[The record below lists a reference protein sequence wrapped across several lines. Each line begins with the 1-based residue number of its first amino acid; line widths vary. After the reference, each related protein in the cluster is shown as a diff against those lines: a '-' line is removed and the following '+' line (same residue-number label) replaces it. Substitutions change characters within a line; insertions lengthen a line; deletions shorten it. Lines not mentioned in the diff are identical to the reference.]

1 MSRKPVL
8 SEVEGAGFS
17 EDGRQLVHIAMGGFA
32 LLLRYLSWWEGA
44 VLAGVAIAFN
54 LYALPRIAGD
64 RLYRP
69 AESARKYYSGV
80 TLYPVSILLLLV
92 ALPDR
97 RDIVAAA
104 WGVLAFGDGMATLA
118 GRHLQSPRIPWN
130 REKSLAGT
138 LAFVLAG
145 GAAASFLCWWCRPV
159 IVPPP
164 YPWFSLAMPF
174 VAALAAA
181 AVETIPI
188 RLDDNISVT
197 VTAGAVLWCASLV
210 SEDLI
215 AAATVSATAAL
226 PAAIA
231 VNTLVAAA
239 GYFARTVTAPGAI
252 VGTVLGI
259 TILVAAGWA
268 GWALLIATFAL
279 AVVTSRLGLRRKTL
293 LGIAEERGGRRG
305 AGNAF
310 ANTGVA
316 AIAAV
321 LAMLTYATGPALAA
335 FVAALV
341 AGGSDT
347 AASEIGKAWGRRTY
361 LVPTFRQVPPG
372 TPGAVSLPGTAAGL
386 VGAFGLGTIGA
397 AFGLIPYGALPAVIA
412 GATIGAFAE
421 SALASALEGPGVVN
435 NDVLNFLNTAIAAAT
450 TVVLL
455 KGAA

>member
-1 MSRKPVL
+1 MTRTPAL
-8 SEVEGAGFS
+8 REVEGPRFS
-17 EDGRQLVHIAMGGFA
+17 EDGRQLVHMAVGGFA
-32 LLLRYLSWWEGA
+32 LLLRYISWWEGA
-44 VLAGVAIAFN
+44 VLAGAALAFN

-64 RLYRP
+64 RWFRP
-69 AESARKYYSGV
+69 AEAARKYYSGI
-80 TLYPVSILLLLV
+80 TLYPAAILLLLV
-92 ALPDR
+92 AMPDR

-104 WGVLAFGDGMATLA
+104 WGVLAFGDGMATLV
-118 GRHLQSPRIPWN
+118 GRNLRSPRIPWN
-130 REKSLAGT
+130 RGKSVAGSV
-138 LAFVLAG
+138 AFVLAG
-145 GAAASFLCWWCRPV
+145 GAAGSFLCWWCRPV

-188 RLDDNISVT
+188 RLDDNISVS

-215 AAATVSATAAL
+215 AGTAASSRAAL
-226 PAAIA
+226 PAALA
-231 VNTLVAAA
+231 VNTGVAAA
-239 GYFARTVTAPGAI
+239 GYFARTVTAPGAV
-252 VGTVLGI
+252 VGATLGL
-259 TILVAAGWA
+259 TIQLTAGWG
-268 GWALLIATFAL
+268 GWTLLIVTFAL

-321 LAMLTYATGPALAA
+321 LSALTYATGPALAA
-335 FVAALV
+335 FVAALA

-361 LVPTFRQVPPG
+361 LVRTCRPVPPG
-372 TPGAVSLPGTAAGL
+372 TSGAVSLEGTVAGL
-386 VGAFGLGTIGA
+386 IGAFGLGGLGVA
-397 AFGLIPYGALPAVIA
+397 AGLIPAGALLPVVA

-421 SALASALEGPGVVN
+421 SVLSSTLEAAGVVN
-435 NDVLNFLNTAIAAAT
+435 NDVLNFLNTAIAAGA
-450 TVVLL
+450 VVLL
-455 KGAA
+455 LKASA

>member
-1 MSRKPVL
+1 MTRRTVRSDVRGP
-8 SEVEGAGFS
+8 GFS

-69 AESARKYYSGV
+69 AEAARKYYSGV
-80 TLYPVSILLLLV
+80 TLYPVSILLVLF

-118 GRHLQSPRIPWN
+118 GRHLASPRIPWN
-130 REKSLAGT
+130 REKSVAGT
-138 LAFVLAG
+138 AAFVLAG
-145 GAAASFLCWWCRPV
+145 GAAASFLCWWCRPA

-164 YPWFSLAMPF
+164 YLWFTLAMPF
-174 VAALAAA
+174 AAALAAA

-188 RLDDNISVT
+188 RLDDNLSVT
-197 VTAGAVLWCASLV
+197 ATAAAVLWCGSLV
-210 SEDLI
+210 NEDLTV
-215 AAATVSATAAL
+215 AAAGTALAGL

-231 VNTLVAAA
+231 VNAAVAAA
-239 GYFARTVTAPGAI
+239 GYFARTVTAPGALA
-252 VGTVLGI
+252 GAALGI
-259 TILVAAGWA
+259 IILLSAGWG
-268 GWALLIATFAL
+268 GWALLLATFAL
-279 AVVTSRLGLRRKTL
+279 AVVTSRLGLRRKTAL
-293 LGIAEERGGRRG
+293 AIAEDRGGRRG

-321 LAMLTYATGPALAA
+321 LSLLTYATGPALTA
-335 FVAALV
+335 FVAALT

-361 LVPTFRQVPPG
+361 LVPTFRRATPG
-372 TPGAVSLPGTAAGL
+372 TPGAVSIQGTAAGL
-386 VGAFGLGTIGA
+386 LGAIALGALGA
-397 AFGLIPYGALPAVIA
+397 LLGLIPSEAVLPVVA

-421 SALASALEGPGVVN
+421 SALGATLEPPGVLN
-435 NDVLNFLNTAIAAAT
+435 NDVLNFLNTAIAAAAA
-450 TVVLL
+450 VLL
-455 KGAA
+455 LKATA